1 MPNLTADGGGP
12 DPAPSRPAT
21 RVPASIL
28 RWKDDRRALGMV
40 IALVGAGVVSSLT
53 FVSPHPPPIIPALL
67 YLLPVA
73 LATAVGG
80 RAAGLTGLVASVL
93 LLDSLFLPPIRSWS
107 IGDFTTVGTGRVSG
121 WVVLAVFLVVGAGAV
136 EVIARERDARRRAG
150 AAESRLSL
158 LSESSAVLS
167 QSFDYDKALTSVAR
181 FTAASFEGLCLVWL
195 PADGGREER
204 IAAAHADAEL
214 DARLQELTPPLSL
227 GAVEEMVSSA
237 TPGRS
242 AIVAVTDRFLRTVA
256 GTDANLAVLKRLD
269 TSQWIVAPLVAR
281 DTVLGAFAVATS
293 GPADLREA
301 DVEAVED
308 LASRTAL
315 AVSGALL
322 FGEEERARK
331 DAVAAAGRTAR
342 LQTVTGALASWSSPD
357 EARSLVARESRD
369 TLGAARSAVYE
380 IVPGEGR
387 ERVVAASGFSDAE
400 LEPFR
405 EIAVDAD
412 RPPPQSVVFRGV
424 VVAAPATHAGDARSL
439 VADDRYPQDRAAIVA
454 PLRLKGRLTGHL
466 YLGFDQPHVI
476 DVGDLEMLGALVG
489 ICAQVL
495 DRALLV
501 EQERAARDAAEQ
513 SALRLSIVSR
523 ASALLAVELDYPR
536 AYARLAD
543 LLVEQ
548 IADLCLIDVTE
559 GGTIR
564 RVAASHADPA
574 RRPEVE
580 ALRDR
585 YPPTPN
591 GKHPVARVL
600 RTGQPEVSPYMTDQ
614 FIHDT
619 TRDDEHLRIVRDL
632 GFQSFMCVP
641 LAARGRILGTITLV
655 STNSRRRYGD
665 ADLAVA
671 QEVARRAAVR
681 IDNARLYAAEQDARR
696 GAEAAAILSS
706 SLSEAVSLEE
716 VLDVVSH
723 GMRDALGAANST
735 VVLLDGTGEQLEVV
749 RRLGTYAIRADEWT
763 SFRVDAD
770 LPLSE
775 AVRSAQPVLI
785 ASEEER
791 KRRYPLLAQ
800 LDSPFD
806 HSLICLPLQV
816 EGRPIGGIAL
826 GYPDVRGIS
835 ADDTRV
841 AMTLAGQSAQA
852 LRRARLYETEQ
863 GSRLEA
869 ERARER
875 LSFLA
880 DASRLLSSS
889 LDWNL
894 TLSRL
899 AHLAVPNIAD
909 WCAVDVVDEVASIRR
924 LVVAHADPRKG
935 ATARRMEL
943 RYPADPEANTSAA
956 RVISSGTSEL
966 VPDVA
971 AQPFQETRDPEVQET
986 LAELGLSSVMVV
998 PLPARGKIVGAIT
1011 FALTGGDR
1019 QFGNEDL
1026 ELAEDL
1032 ARRAGVAVDNA
1043 RLYQER
1049 DRVAHTLQQSLLPQR
1064 IPSVPGMEFEGR
1076 YHALGSGNDVGGD
1089 FYDVFDS
1096 GNGSWGMTIGDV
1108 CGKGP
1113 EAAAVMGVVRY
1124 TLRAAA
1130 MHEDR
1135 PSSLLSSLNE
1145 ALRQHLLDERFC
1157 TVAYARI
1164 RPGNGTARL
1173 TVCLAGHLPLV
1184 VLRADGRVER
1194 VGRPGTILGVLPDLS
1209 LTDVTVDLA
1218 AGDAV
1223 VLFTD
1228 GVTDE
1233 RRGEEIGGEAGLVRA
1248 LEGLR
1253 GATAA
1258 DIASAL
1264 DRLITDPRWGPARD
1278 DAAILVAR
1286 VIPGEADM
1294 VASEP

>member
-1 MPNLTADGGGP
+1 MSNRPTDG
-12 DPAPSRPAT
+12 APSGAAQPGGTVRAP
-21 RVPASIL
+21 VSIL
-28 RWKDDRRALGMV
+28 GWDDDRRALGLMV
-40 IALVGAGVVSSLT
+40 ALVGAGLVSCLT
-53 FVSPHPPPIIPALL
+53 FAFAHPPPSIPALL

-73 LATAVGG
+73 LATVVGG
-80 RAAGLTGLVASVL
+80 RVAGFGGLIPSAVAL
-93 LLDSLFLPPIRSWS
+93 EWLFLPPVRSWAVATMTAAGAGH
-107 IGDFTTVGTGRVSG
+107 ISG
-121 WVVLAVFLVVGAGAV
+121 WVIIAVFLGVGAVAV
-136 EVIARERDARRRAG
+136 EVIARERDARRRAS

-158 LSESSAVLS
+158 LLEASAVLG

-181 FTAASFEGLCLVWL
+181 FTAASFEGSCLVWL
-195 PADGGREER
+195 PAEGAHEER
-204 IAAAHADAEL
+204 IIAAHVDASL
-214 DARLQELTPPLSL
+214 DARLQELTPPLFL
-227 GAVEEMVSSA
+227 GSVEEMVSA
-237 TPGRS
+237 AAPARS
-242 AIVAVTDRFLRTVA
+242 AVVASTERFLRTVA
-256 GTDANLAVLKRLD
+256 GSDANLAVLTALG

-281 DTVLGAFAVATS
+281 DQMLGAFAVATTR
-293 GPADLREA
+293 PHDLGEA

-308 LASRTAL
+308 LASRTGL

-331 DAVAAAGRTAR
+331 EAVAAAGRTAR
-342 LQTVTGALASWSSPD
+342 LQAVTVALASWNSPD
-357 EARSLVARESRD
+357 EARSLVASESRD
-369 TLGAARSAVYE
+369 ALGAARSAVYE
-380 IVPGEGR
+380 IVPAVGR
-387 ERVVAASGFSDAE
+387 ERVVASTGFADASLD
-400 LEPFR
+400 PFR
-405 EIAVDAD
+405 EIEIDDD
-412 RPPPQSVVFRGV
+412 RPLPPSMAFRGI
-424 VVAAPATHAGDARSL
+424 VVAARAAHPPDGRPL
-439 VADDRYPQDRAAIVA
+439 VADDRFPADRAAIVA

-476 DVGDLEMLGALVG
+476 DMGDVEMLGALAG

-501 EQERAARDAAEQ
+501 EQEQSARAAAEQ
-513 SALRLSIVSR
+513 SAVRLSIVSR

-548 IADLCLIDVTE
+548 IADLCLIDVTD

-564 RVAASHADPA
+564 RVAASHADPT

-585 YPPTPN
+585 YPPSPQ

-600 RTGQPEVSPYMTDQ
+600 RTGQPELSPYMTDA
-614 FIHDT
+614 FVRET

-632 GFQSFMCVP
+632 NFQSFMCVP

-655 STNSRRRYGD
+655 STNPRRRYGD

-696 GAEAAAILSS
+696 GAEAAASLGSA
-706 SLSEAVSLEE
+706 LSEAVSLEE
-716 VLDVVSH
+716 VLDVVSD
-723 GMRDALGAANST
+723 GMREALGAANST
-735 VVLLDGTGEQLEVV
+735 VALLDGSGEYLEVV
-749 RRLGTYAIRADEWT
+749 RRLGTNAIRSDEWT
-763 SFRVDAD
+763 RFRVDAD

-775 AVRSAQPVLI
+775 AVRTAQPVLI
-785 ASEEER
+785 ATEDER
-791 KRRYPLLAQ
+791 KRRYPLLAG
-800 LDSPFD
+800 LDSAFD

-826 GYPDVRGIS
+826 GYPDVRGVS
-835 ADDTRV
+835 LGDTLV

-852 LRRARLYETEQ
+852 LRRARLYENEQ
-863 GSRLEA
+863 GSRLAA

-909 WCAVDVVDEVASIRR
+909 WCAVDVVDETSHIRR
-924 LVVAHADPRKG
+924 LVVAHADPQK
-935 ATARRMEL
+935 AAAARRMEL
-943 RYPADPEANTSAA
+943 LYPTDPEGPTSAA
-956 RVISSGTSEL
+956 RVIRVGTSQL
-966 VPDVA
+966 VTDA
-971 AQPFQETRDPEVQET
+971 AASPFDETRDPEVQE
-986 LAELGLSSVMVV
+986 LLRELGLSSVMVV
-998 PLPARGKIVGAIT
+998 PLPARGRIVGAIT
-1011 FALTGGDR
+1011 FAIAGRERRFGD
-1019 QFGNEDL
+1019 EDL

-1076 YHALGSGNDVGGD
+1076 YHALGSGNEVGGD

-1130 MHEDR
+1130 IYEDR

-1157 TVAYARI
+1157 TVAYVRI
-1164 RPGNGTARL
+1164 RPGVGAARL
-1173 TVCLAGHLPLV
+1173 TVCLAGHPPLV
-1184 VLRADGRVER
+1184 VLRADGRVEPA
-1194 VGRPGTILGVLPDLS
+1194 GHPGTILGVLPDLS

-1233 RRGEEIGGEAGLVRA
+1233 RRGQEIGGEAGIVRA

-1258 DIASAL
+1258 DIASGL

-1286 VIPGEADM
+1286 VIPDATD
-1294 VASEP
+1294 VIASAP